1 MTTDTMSSSRR
12 FRFVDRVF
20 GTSKLG
26 GSVEGLV
33 YVLLGLRDMTTTHES
48 SFNTLIMH
56 FENLHFTFDY
66 GDRVVRLKR
75 LFFFIVQFEISCTL
89 NV

>member
-1 MTTDTMSSSRR
+1 
-12 FRFVDRVF
+12 
-20 GTSKLG
+20 
-26 GSVEGLV
+26 
-33 YVLLGLRDMTTTHES
+33 MTTTHES